1 MLAGRFSPMWRHRC
15 HDDEIMEHPSISRLN
30 FLRALSE
37 IRWVNRY
44 LGGTKALL
52 DTLKKL
58 CRSQDKGR
66 DSFQTLDLQILD
78 LGTGSADIPLAIA
91 QWGQQQGHKLAIT
104 AIDSHPTAVEAAQ
117 ALTAAYPEIEVRQK
131 DALALPYAPDS
142 FDYVVSSMF
151 LHHLDDDDAVRLL
164 QTMARLCRKG
174 LIINDLERHPLAW
187 LGIALLG
194 ILTKKGD
201 VFRNDSRL
209 SVLRGFQRNE
219 LERFCQEA
227 GLHNAIIHSRFPYR
241 WLLVWRKPQA
251 SV

>member
-1 MLAGRFSPMWRHRC
+1 MLAGGFFSMWRHRC
-15 HDDEIMEHPSISRLN
+15 QDDEIMEHPSISRLD

-44 LGGTKALL
+44 LGGTTALL

-58 CRSQDKGR
+58 CRNQRFSPDNLN
-66 DSFQTLDLQILD
+66 DPIQILD

-91 QWGQQQGHKLAIT
+91 QWGHQQGHKLAIT

-117 ALTAAYPEIEVRQK
+117 ALTAAYPEIEVSQE
-131 DALALPYAPDS
+131 DALALPYASDS

-151 LHHLDDDDAVRLL
+151 LHHLDDGDVVQLL
-164 QTMARLCRKG
+164 RTMARVCRKG

-187 LGIALLG
+187 LGIGLLG
-194 ILTKKGD
+194 ILTGKGS

-227 GLHNAIIHSRFPYR
+227 GLHNASIDSRFPYR
-241 WLLVWRKPQA
+241 WLLVWQKPQA
-251 SV
+251 SL